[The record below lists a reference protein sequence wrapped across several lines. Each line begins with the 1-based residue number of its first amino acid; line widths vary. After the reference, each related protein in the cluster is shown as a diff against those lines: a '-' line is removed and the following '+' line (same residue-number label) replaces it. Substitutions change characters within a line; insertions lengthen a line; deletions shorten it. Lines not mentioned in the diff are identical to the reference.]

1 MEYAY
6 EEILTQR
13 QSFLLF
19 EELYHRQ
26 YVNVKDEESQS
37 VKEIAEKNPLL
48 KDKIVDNLFAVISKL
63 VRRELWW
70 WWWWLDSQGIAGSFV
85 CP

>member
-1 MEYAY
+1 MVEYAY
-6 EEILTQR
+6 EEVLTQR

-26 YVNVKDEESQS
+26 YVNVKDTEAQS

-48 KDKIVDNLFAVISKL
+48 KDKIVDSLFGVITKL
-63 VRRELWW
+63 VSVMIEECV
-70 WWWWLDSQGIAGSFV
+70 DG
-85 CP
+85 

>member
-1 MEYAY
+1 MVEYAY

-63 VRRELWW
+63 VRRELKR
-70 WWWWLDSQGIAGSFV
+70 DDDND
-85 CP
+85 

>member
-1 MEYAY
+1 MVEYAY
-6 EEILTQR
+6 EEVLTQR

-26 YVNVKDEESQS
+26 YMNMKDEESQS

-48 KDKIVDNLFAVISKL
+48 KDKIVDNLFAVITKL
-63 VRRELWW
+63 VRR
-70 WWWWLDSQGIAGSFV
+70 GV
-85 CP
+85 

>member
-6 EEILTQR
+6 EEVLTQR

-26 YVNVKDEESQS
+26 YVNMKDEESQS

-63 VRRELWW
+63 VGREL
-70 WWWWLDSQGIAGSFV
+70 
-85 CP
+85 

>member
-63 VRRELWW
+63 VRREL
-70 WWWWLDSQGIAGSFV
+70 
-85 CP
+85 